1 MKTTREELSAALA
14 QLSVLYPTMRFGQ
27 LLEML
32 ASLAGAE
39 TIGEIERTSDES
51 LLNAATDH
59 IARRSKQLGLGPID
73 LSGLWPERQ
82 HLLAS
87 FLVDA
92 TVGEPLARIS
102 VQSATEGGTTLYDVE
117 DEFLIAKAAP
127 QTAVA

>member
-1 MKTTREELSAALA
+1 MKTTRDELSAALA

-32 ASLAGAE
+32 ASLSGAE
-39 TIGEIERTSDES
+39 SVREIERTSDET
-51 LLNAATDH
+51 LLQAATDH
-59 IARRSKQLGLGPID
+59 IVRRSKQLELGPID

-92 TVGEPLARIS
+92 KVGEPLARIS
-102 VQSATEGGTTLYDVE
+102 VQLASEGGTTLYDVE
-117 DEFLIAKAAP
+117 DEFLIAKISP
-127 QTAVA
+127 QTALA